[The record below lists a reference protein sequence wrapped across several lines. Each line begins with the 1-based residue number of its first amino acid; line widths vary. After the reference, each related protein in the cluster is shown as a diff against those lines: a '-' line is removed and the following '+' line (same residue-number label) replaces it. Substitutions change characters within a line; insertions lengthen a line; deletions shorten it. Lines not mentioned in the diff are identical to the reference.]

1 MGFFYLIGVF
11 FPILLNIM
19 DPKRKILIVDDEK
32 NILQLLKDNLKVE
45 FDVYLADCGVAAL
58 RLFEQNY
65 FDLMIADVRMPG
77 IDGLQLLRSVKNQYG
92 NCVVLLMTG
101 FAETQVAVNAL
112 NEGAF
117 AFVTKPLEMGLLLKR
132 IHYAVA
138 VIQNRENQE
147 KVLKEMKSE
156 LLMQSLFAQRL
167 SALAA
172 LSGGISHEMLQ
183 PLSGIKIY
191 LATLQDK
198 VREDNQIESNY
209 LLETLEK
216 ILKQVNRA
224 TKIIEHMREFAIEGN
239 RNEIMTLTL
248 KEAIE
253 RSLEL
258 FKVQI
263 RARGIELKLDI
274 PAGLIIHVNP
284 NRFEQVLVNLIA
296 NAKDSIIEKSSKKNM
311 EGFKKYIFI
320 QGRED
325 KDWTILD
332 VADSGLGVPEGIQK
346 TLFEPFVTSKKN
358 SMGSGLGL
366 AICKRI
372 LLDYNA
378 NIELLR
384 SSSEESA
391 FRIRFP
397 KI

>member
-1 MGFFYLIGVF
+1 
-11 FPILLNIM
+11 M
-19 DPKRKILIVDDEK
+19 DSKRKILIVDDEK
-32 NILQLLKDNLKVE
+32 NILQLLKDNLKVD
-45 FDVYLADCGVAAL
+45 FDVYLADCGVVAL
-58 RLFEQNY
+58 GLFEQND

-77 IDGLQLLRSVKNQYG
+77 MDGLQLLRTVKNQYS
-92 NCVVLLMTG
+92 NCVVILMTG

-117 AFVTKPLEMGLLLKR
+117 AFVTKPLGMGLLLER

-138 VIQNRENQE
+138 VIQNRENQ
-147 KVLKEMKSE
+147 KRVLKEMKSE

-172 LSGGISHEMLQ
+172 LSGGIAHEMLQ

-198 VREDNQIESNY
+198 VREDSQIESNY

-248 KEAIE
+248 KEVIE

-263 RARGIELKLDI
+263 RAHGIELKLDI
-274 PAGLIIHVNP
+274 PVGLIIHVNP

-296 NAKDSIIEKSSKKNM
+296 NAKDSIIEKVSKKNM
-311 EGFKKYIFI
+311 EGFKKYIII

-332 VADSGLGVPEGIQK
+332 VTDSGLGVPEEIQK

-366 AICKRI
+366 ALCKRI

-391 FRIRFP
+391 FRIRLP

>member
-1 MGFFYLIGVF
+1 
-11 FPILLNIM
+11 M
-19 DPKRKILIVDDEK
+19 DSKRKILIVDDEK
-32 NILQLLKDNLKVE
+32 NILQLLKDNLKVD

-58 RLFEQNY
+58 ELFEQND

-77 IDGLQLLRSVKNQYG
+77 MDGLQLLRTVKNQYS
-92 NCVVLLMTG
+92 NCVAILMTG

-138 VIQNRENQE
+138 VIQSRENQE

-198 VREDNQIESNY
+198 VREDSQIESNY

-248 KEAIE
+248 KEVIE

-263 RARGIELKLDI
+263 RAHGIELKLDI
-274 PAGLIIHVNP
+274 PVGLIIHVNP

-311 EGFKKYIFI
+311 EEFKKYIII

-332 VADSGLGVPEGIQK
+332 VTDSGLGVPEKIQK

-358 SMGSGLGL
+358 SMGTGLGL
-366 AICKRI
+366 ALCKRI

-391 FRIRFP
+391 FRIRLP

>member
-1 MGFFYLIGVF
+1 
-11 FPILLNIM
+11 M

-32 NILQLLKDNLKVE
+32 NILQLLKDNLKVD

-58 RLFEQNY
+58 ELFEQNH

-77 IDGLQLLRSVKNQYG
+77 MDGLQLLRTVKNQYS
-92 NCVVLLMTG
+92 NCVVILMTG

-117 AFVTKPLEMGLLLKR
+117 AFVTKPLEMGLLSER

-198 VREDNQIESNY
+198 VREDSQIESNY

-332 VADSGLGVPEGIQK
+332 VTDSGLGVPEKIQK